1 MVVYVNKENMEDRI
15 TGAVVEL
22 WSKIEGF
29 EYYTD
34 DDGSDITYEV
44 SDDINDQI
52 LDVIDEL
59 INDLEK
65 IGRVEYNDI
74 YFIYNTEG
82 E

>member
-1 MVVYVNKENMEDRI
+1 M
-15 TGAVVEL
+15 VEL

-59 INDLEK
+59 INDLE
-65 IGRVEYNDI
+65 NWS
-74 YFIYNTEG
+74 
-82 E
+82 